1 MQFRRCQHEIPCWNR
16 AKKGYFSTFS
26 RRWGRENTLRAAIA
40 QRGGWRRPIYVPG
53 AERGAAGASRGR
65 AGAERRKSPFLGRVG
80 TTRAWIKLY
89 SISRSAVLCLCDC
102 LKESTRYG
110 TRIQSPPSHST
121 FLYVHSKNLFL
132 CTVALLYSTQFKL
145 CMIELEQTF

>member
-1 MQFRRCQHEIPCWNR
+1 MQFRRCQYGIPYWNR

-65 AGAERRKSPFLGRVG
+65 AGAEKRKSSFFGARRDHSSLDQIVQYFVLIVRLLPSLVD
-80 TTRAWIKLY
+80 Y
-89 SISRSAVLCLCDC
+89 S
-102 LKESTRYG
+102 EN
-110 TRIQSPPSHST
+110 
-121 FLYVHSKNLFL
+121 F
-132 CTVALLYSTQFKL
+132 
-145 CMIELEQTF
+145 